1 MSLPMS
7 TPRARTIT
15 AASVVAAV
23 EAQWGRACGAC
34 GARLIGHDVV
44 IGLLMGQ
51 ADAPRCTAC
60 LARALGDDVALFRT
74 RARASVQRLGCYRA
88 GWVHS
93 DRRLARAGA
102 WPEERWPRT
111 LRLDADEDD
120 DEVSATDAPSCAAPT
135 CDDTTRQDA
144 SDPALAPTAR
154 FDAGDMGCGD
164 LVLELRMRLQ
174 PLAPGDV
181 LLVRATDP
189 GAPGDLPAWCRVTHH
204 TLVHHEHPLYWIRR
218 RDDAPAPPTTQRP

>member
-1 MSLPMS
+1 MPLPMS
-7 TPRARTIT
+7 TPRARTVT

-23 EAQWGRACGAC
+23 DAQWGQPCGAC
-34 GARLIGHDVV
+34 GVELIGHDVV
-44 IGLLMGQ
+44 VGLLMGQ
-51 ADAPRCTAC
+51 SDAPRCTSC
-60 LARALGDDVALFRT
+60 LARALGDDLALFRT
-74 RARASVQRLGCYRA
+74 RARSSVQRLGCYRA

-102 WPEERWPRT
+102 WPEARWPRA
-111 LRLDADEDD
+111 LRLDVDVDD
-120 DEVSATDAPSCAAPT
+120 DDADDTSGACATPSGSANACAPT
-135 CDDTTRQDA
+135 GSGDA
-144 SDPALAPTAR
+144 SDPALAPSAR

-164 LVLELRMRLQ
+164 LVLELRLRLQ

-218 RDDAPAPPTTQRP
+218 RDDAPA